1 MLPAQSSGSHHRT
14 LEGQAARAPRTHRE
28 QRGCHRPGCS
38 SRGDRAGDSAWTSSN
53 LGQESQAWL
62 VTTGTQLPQGPQSH
76 MVSRDRL
83 KPGHQALGP
92 ALPPTMA
99 SGTSGNFPK
108 PRFPSVHRGTTLLR
122 HKAPEDKLGDTK
134 ALCLWLRG
142 PWCHLSQG
150 FPHGSSANVGPT

>member
-1 MLPAQSSGSHHRT
+1 MD
-14 LEGQAARAPRTHRE
+14 LEQ
-28 QRGCHRPGCS
+28 PGP
-38 SRGDRAGDSAWTSSN
+38 GVTGLAGDNRDPAP
-53 LGQESQAWL
+53 
-62 VTTGTQLPQGPQSH
+62 VGPQSH

-99 SGTSGNFPK
+99 SGTPGNFPK